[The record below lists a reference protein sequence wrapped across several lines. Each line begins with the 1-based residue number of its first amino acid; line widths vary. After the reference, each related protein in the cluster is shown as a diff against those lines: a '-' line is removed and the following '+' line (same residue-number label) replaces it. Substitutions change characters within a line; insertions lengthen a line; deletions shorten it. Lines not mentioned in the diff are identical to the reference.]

1 MKTTTV
7 GIQPS
12 IERLQTLESWR
23 EDVGTGRQTRE
34 KRGTENRTGVHSAGG
49 EHAGSPESAHHPR
62 PSQQALL
69 KVPTRTVL
77 VPEASGAGMSRK
89 DSNA

>member
-1 MKTTTV
+1 MWELE
-7 GIQPS
+7 G
-12 IERLQTLESWR
+12 RLGKNEAQR
-23 EDVGTGRQTRE
+23 IGRVRS
-34 KRGTENRTGVHSAGG
+34 VGG

-62 PSQQALL
+62 LSQQALL